1 MEMDFLIA
9 DVLEEIIASN
19 HEQGLIK
26 MAGRADLFF
35 PFQSSS
41 LPSISLSAY
50 LRRLSRAC
58 QCSSGSL
65 VLMLVYL
72 DRLIEDARLL
82 LSPFNIHRLV
92 MTSLLLAMK
101 YHEDLY
107 YNNNFLGT
115 VGGMAL
121 EEVNALER
129 LLWKTLHYHLY
140 VSLETFDIYEKNL
153 LEYASKISRKGL
165 RMERSASRFFH
176 CPPSTPEHNLSVHSV
191 ALPMRPLRPLNSYR
205 VIPGANDSFDGGMRC
220 CNGTSNIDSGYLQ
233 TSYPSDAFLIRREAS
248 FEEPL
253 GGYGCGECSRIW
265 REGNCFVDL
274 PPPLVFR
281 PVLLGTT
288 SIAAT
293 NDQLDH
299 FHPMNNSQYGSVGIR
314 GDDCDFT
321 LPGCFYGSG
330 MRGDGGFDNVIG
342 GTLRNMQ
349 RTKAGM
355 YQDVCENSFPFSPYL
370 VPPPPTL
377 PFNMTG
383 NTTSNNLLV
392 NIPNARQSL
401 YSASSAVGTSV
412 NSGLVMYSAFPSLT
426 TPAVTSPPL
435 SWSSCASA
443 FSTIPSVSNGAVLHS
458 SSCMTGADVT
468 CGSGYFYTSNTHAAS
483 VFPFNGGGHSIY
495 PPVRPFILPIV
506 AISPVPLL
514 LSVGY

>member
-107 YNNNFLGT
+107 YNNNFLST

-129 LLWKTLHYHLY
+129 LLWKTLHYSLY
-140 VSLETFDIYEKNL
+140 VSSETYDIYEQNL
-153 LEYASKISRKGL
+153 LEYANRVSRKGL
-165 RMERSASRFFH
+165 RAERSASRFLH
-176 CPPSTPEHNLSVHSV
+176 CPPSTPEHNLSVHSM
-191 ALPMRPLRPLNSYR
+191 ALPMLACRPVNNYR
-205 VIPGANDSFDGGMRC
+205 VIPVANDSFDGAMRC
-220 CNGTSNIDSGYLQ
+220 CNGASNVDSGYLQ
-233 TSYPSDAFLIRREAS
+233 TSSPYYPSDAFLIRRETS
-248 FEEPL
+248 FEEL
-253 GGYGCGECSRIW
+253 MGGFGC
-265 REGNCFVDL
+265 
-274 PPPLVFR
+274 
-281 PVLLGTT
+281 VLLGTT
-288 SIAAT
+288 ASVAAT

-299 FHPMNNSQYGSVGIR
+299 FHPMNNNQYGNVGIR
-314 GDDCDFT
+314 GDECDFT
-321 LPGCFYGSG
+321 LPGCFYGNG
-330 MRGDGGFDNVIG
+330 LHGGYDNVVG
-342 GTLRNMQ
+342 GRPCNMQ

-355 YQDVCENSFPFSPYL
+355 YQDVCENPFQFSPFL
-370 VPPPPTL
+370 VRPSPPL
-377 PFNMTG
+377 PFTMTMG
-383 NTTSNNLLV
+383 NTASNNLLV
-392 NIPNARQSL
+392 NIPNGRQSL
-401 YSASSAVGTSV
+401 YSASSAVGTSA
-412 NSGLVMYSAFPSLT
+412 NSGLMMFSAFPSLT
-426 TPAVTSPPL
+426 TPVIASPPS
-435 SWSSCASA
+435 SWPSTASA
-443 FSTIPSVSNGAVLHS
+443 FSTIPSVSNGAILHS
-458 SSCMTGADVT
+458 SSSVVGADGT
-468 CGSGYFYTSNTHAAS
+468 CGNGYFFTSNTHAAS
-483 VFPFNGGGHSIY
+483 VFPFNGGSFSLY
-495 PPVRPFILPIV
+495 PPAPPFILPVV